1 MLLSDDR
8 PAFAREGRDWPN
20 REASRFVTAGGLTWH
35 VQEAG
40 AGPPLLLI
48 HGTGAATHS
57 WRGLLPHLARD
68 FRVIAP
74 DLPGHGFSDPLPA
87 PSLPRMAW
95 AVADLLR
102 VLDASPQVV
111 AGHSA
116 GAAILAR
123 LCLDGPVSPRLLVGL
138 NAALKPFPGMAGFI
152 FPAMARALFL
162 NPVTPRVFAWSAD
175 RAAVERLIHGTGST
189 LDRTGLD
196 LYRRLFQKPA
206 HVAGAL
212 GMMAHWDLTALDRDL
227 PRLALPMLL
236 IVGGQDR
243 TVAPDVSF
251 GIADRLGGRARLELL
266 RGLGHLA
273 HEEKP
278 EAVAGLIRAGAE
290 REDVLA
296 APASSGPPQG
306 RSPDHG
312 DDSG

>member
-1 MLLSDDR
+1 MAPSDDR

-40 AGPPLLLI
+40 EGPPLLLV

-57 WRGLLPHLARD
+57 WRGLLPLLARD

-74 DLPGHGFSDPLPA
+74 DLPGHGFTDPLPT
-87 PSLPRMAW
+87 PSLPRMAR
-95 AVADLLR
+95 ALAGLLR
-102 VLDASPQVV
+102 LLDASPQVAV
-111 AGHSA
+111 GHSA
-116 GAAILAR
+116 GAATLAR
-123 LCLDGPVSPRLLVGL
+123 LCLDGALSPRLLVGL
-138 NAALKPFPGMAGFI
+138 NAALKPFPGMAGFL

-175 RAAVERLIHGTGST
+175 RAAVERLIGGTGST

-196 LYRRLFQKPA
+196 LYRRLFQKPG

-212 GMMAHWDLTALDRDL
+212 GMMAHWDLAALDRDL
-227 PRLALPMLL
+227 PRLAPPLLL
-236 IVGGQDR
+236 IVGGEDR
-243 TVAPDVSF
+243 TIAPDVSF
-251 GIADRLGGRARLELL
+251 GLADRLGGRARVELL

-278 EAVAGLIRAGAE
+278 EVVAGLIRAGAE
-290 REDVLA
+290 REGIVA
-296 APASSGPPQG
+296 
-306 RSPDHG
+306 
-312 DDSG
+312 

>member
-1 MLLSDDR
+1 MLLTDDR
-8 PAFAREGRDWPN
+8 PAFDREGRDWPN
-20 REASRFVTAGGLTWH
+20 RAASRFVAAGGLTWH
-35 VQEAG
+35 VQEMG
-40 AGPPLLLI
+40 KGPPLLLL

-57 WRGLLPHLARD
+57 WRGLLAPLARD

-74 DLPGHGFSDPLPA
+74 DLPGHGFTDPLPT
-87 PSLPRMAW
+87 PSLPRVAR
-95 AVADLLR
+95 AIADLLR
-102 VLDASPQVV
+102 ALGATPQVV

-123 LCLDGPVSPRLLVGL
+123 LCLDGTIAPRLLVGL
-138 NAALKPFPGMAGFI
+138 NAAVKPFPGMAGLI

-162 NPVTPRVFAWSAD
+162 NPVTPRVFAWTAD
-175 RAAVERLIHGTGST
+175 RAAVERLILGTGST

-212 GMMAHWDLTALDRDL
+212 GMMANWDLTALDRDL

-243 TVAPDVSF
+243 TIAPEVSF
-251 GIADRLGGRARLELL
+251 GVADRLGGRPRLELL

-278 EAVAGLIRAGAE
+278 EVVAALIRAAAE
-290 REDVLA
+290 REGVLVVN
-296 APASSGPPQG
+296 
-306 RSPDHG
+306 
-312 DDSG
+312 DS

>member
-1 MLLSDDR
+1 MPPTDDR
-8 PAFAREGRDWPN
+8 PTFAREGREWPN
-20 REASRFVTAGGLTWH
+20 REASRFVAAGGLTWH

-40 AGPPLLLI
+40 TGPVLLLV

-57 WRGLLPHLARD
+57 WRGLLPLLARD

-74 DLPGHGFSDPLPA
+74 DLPGHGFTDPLPT
-87 PSLPRMAW
+87 PSLPRMAR
-95 AVADLLR
+95 ALGDLLR
-102 VLDASPQVV
+102 VLGAAPEV
-111 AGHSA
+111 AVGHSA

-123 LCLDGPVSPRLLVGL
+123 LCLDGVVSPRLLVGL

-196 LYRRLFQKPA
+196 LYRRLFQTPG

-212 GMMAHWDLTALDRDL
+212 GMMAHWDLIPLDREL
-227 PRLALPMLL
+227 PRLKAPLLL

-243 TVAPDVSF
+243 TIAPEVSF
-251 GIADRLGGRARLELL
+251 GLADRLGGRARVELL

-278 EAVAGLIRAGAE
+278 EVVAELIRAGMAQPGASAQAE
-290 REDVLA
+290 
-296 APASSGPPQG
+296 PATDFPACHPPG
-306 RSPDHG
+306 SR
-312 DDSG
+312 

>member
-1 MLLSDDR
+1 MLTAMAPTDDR
-8 PAFAREGRDWPN
+8 PAFPREGRDWPN
-20 REASRFVTAGGLTWH
+20 REASRFVAAGGLTWH

-40 AGPPLLLI
+40 AGPALLLV

-57 WRGLLPHLARD
+57 WRGLLPLLARD

-74 DLPGHGFSDPLPA
+74 DLPGHGFTDPLPT
-87 PSLPRMAW
+87 PSLPRMAR
-95 AVADLLR
+95 ALADLLR
-102 VLDASPQVV
+102 ALDARPEIAV
-111 AGHSA
+111 GHSA

-123 LCLDGPVSPRLLVGL
+123 LCLDGALAPRLVVGL

-175 RAAVERLIHGTGST
+175 QAAVERLIHGTGST

-196 LYRRLFQKPA
+196 LYRRLFQTPG

-212 GMMAHWDLTALDRDL
+212 GMMAHWDLVPLDRDL
-227 PRLALPMLL
+227 SRLAAPLLL

-243 TVAPDVSF
+243 TIAPDVSF
-251 GIADRLGGRARLELL
+251 GLADRLGGRARVELL

-273 HEEKP
+273 HEERP
-278 EAVAGLIRAGAE
+278 DLVAALIRAGAE
-290 REDVLA
+290 REDGL
-296 APASSGPPQG
+296 G
-306 RSPDHG
+306 
-312 DDSG
+312 

>member
-1 MLLSDDR
+1 MAPSDDR

-40 AGPPLLLI
+40 EGPPLLLV

-57 WRGLLPHLARD
+57 WRGLLPLLARD

-74 DLPGHGFSDPLPA
+74 DLPGHGFTDPLPT
-87 PSLPRMAW
+87 PSLPRMAR
-95 AVADLLR
+95 ALAGLLR
-102 VLDASPQVV
+102 LLDASPQVAV
-111 AGHSA
+111 GHSA

-123 LCLDGPVSPRLLVGL
+123 LCLDGALSPRLLVGL
-138 NAALKPFPGMAGFI
+138 NAALKPFPGMAGFL

-175 RAAVERLIHGTGST
+175 RAAVERLIGGTGST

-196 LYRRLFQKPA
+196 LYRRLFQKPG

-212 GMMAHWDLTALDRDL
+212 GMMAHWDLAALDRDL
-227 PRLALPMLL
+227 PRLAPPLLL
-236 IVGGQDR
+236 IVGGEDR
-243 TVAPDVSF
+243 TIAPDVSF
-251 GIADRLGGRARLELL
+251 GLADRLGGRARVELL

-273 HEEKP
+273 HEERP
-278 EAVAGLIRAGAE
+278 EVVAGLIRAGAE
-290 REDVLA
+290 REGIVA
-296 APASSGPPQG
+296 
-306 RSPDHG
+306 
-312 DDSG
+312 